1 MPDIIQLDELT
12 INQIAAGE
20 VIERPAS
27 VVKELVENSIDAGAT
42 NITVEVTKGGIESIK
57 IIDNGCGIKQED
69 IGMAFERHATSKIRT
84 AKDLQTVTSMGFR
97 GEALASVA
105 AIAEVEMITKC
116 ENEIGTRIIIKA
128 GKIQKIE
135 PVAAPKGT
143 TIIVTNLFFNTP
155 VRYKF
160 LKKDYTEV
168 GYIDEIIRNLALINR
183 NISFKLINNGKQ
195 LVKTTG
201 TNDAKTV
208 IYSLYDED
216 VANNIV
222 EVEFIDNEYKITGLV
237 GKPDIARSN
246 RKNQIFFV
254 NGRSIKD
261 RLLYSAVEKAY
272 KGMIPIGR
280 FGFCILNIQIPPK
293 DVDVNVHPAKLEV
306 RFSHEQRVFKLIYET
321 ILKALNSIDLTSSTQ
336 KADFKIASDVLLEL
350 DERTNTKSNV
360 ELNENKKEYLKI
372 NRNEEIEKTENL
384 NKPNIDDILKEEQQ
398 RLDLEN
404 IETSET
410 SEDDKKVEFLKLK
423 NQMQNFD
430 INNLDVK
437 NKPNIDDI
445 INKYKEKYGAP
456 QEVLKQIDNQNIDE
470 NISDDENT
478 DIDKLKVPK
487 EEALFGN
494 IDFGEDKENENTTL
508 NSNTARTQQ
517 IQERAE
523 ILKNKQ
529 EEIDVEK
536 EKIKEKIIQAKEG
549 KTITDVEVELELE
562 EESKQEEKQQNVNF
576 DSMYEK
582 AFGTEVL
589 EKKLERRRQE
599 EEISINKEMRKATS
613 ATLFKNGKA
622 PYKVI
627 GVLFKTYIIIEF
639 REEMYIIDQHAAHE
653 RVLYEKVKANYYEN
667 ADKNMQQLL
676 MPDVITLSYKEFEL
690 AKNNRDIFIKAG
702 FEFDEF
708 GINKIRLNAVPAM
721 CEILNTRELFLD
733 ILDEIDGA
741 PTSGRQAIE
750 ERFLATVACKA
761 AVKANMALSEIE
773 IKSLLDEIFKLPN
786 PFTCPHGRPTAIK
799 MTKYDI
805 ERKFSRK

>member
-20 VIERPAS
+20 VIERPSS

-57 IIDNGCGIKQED
+57 IVDDGCGIKQED

-84 AKDLQTVTSMGFR
+84 AKDLETVTSMGFR

-143 TIIVTNLFFNTP
+143 TITVTNLFFNTP

-183 NISFKLINNGKQ
+183 HISFKLINNGKQ

-201 TNDAKTV
+201 TNDSKNV

-216 VANNIV
+216 IANNIV
-222 EVEFIDNEYKITGLV
+222 EVEFGDDEYKISGLV

-321 ILKALNSIDLTSSTQ
+321 ILKALNSTDLTSSTQ

-350 DERTNTKSNV
+350 DERTNI

-372 NRNEEIEKTENL
+372 NRNEELDNQDDKNKT
-384 NKPNIDDILKEEQQ
+384 NIDEILKEEQK
-398 RLDLEN
+398 RLDSEKEN
-404 IETSET
+404 ENTKDS
-410 SEDDKKVEFLKLK
+410 EFLKLK

-430 INNLDVK
+430 INNVDIK

-445 INKYKEKYGAP
+445 INKYKEKHGAP
-456 QEVLKQIDNQNIDE
+456 QEVLKQIDNQNTEE
-470 NISDDENT
+470 NLENNSENEE
-478 DIDKLKVPK
+478 DNKLKVPE

-494 IDFGEDKENENTTL
+494 INFVEDEENENTDI
-508 NSNTARTQQ
+508 NSNAVRTQQ

-523 ILKNKQ
+523 LLRNKK
-529 EEIDVEK
+529 EEMDLEK

-549 KTITDVEVELELE
+549 KPITEVELELE

-690 AKNNRDIFIKAG
+690 AKNNREIFQKAG

>member
-57 IIDNGCGIKQED
+57 IVDDGCGIKQED

-84 AKDLQTVTSMGFR
+84 AKDLETVTSMGFR

-143 TIIVTNLFFNTP
+143 TITVTNLFFNTP

-183 NISFKLINNGKQ
+183 HISFKLINNGKQ

-201 TNDAKTV
+201 TNDAKNV

-216 VANNIV
+216 IANNIV
-222 EVEFIDNEYKITGLV
+222 EVEFGDDEYKISGLV

-321 ILKALNSIDLTSSTQ
+321 ILKALNSTDLTSSTQ

-350 DERTNTKSNV
+350 DERTQT

-372 NRNEEIEKTENL
+372 NRNEELDNQYDKNKT
-384 NKPNIDDILKEEQQ
+384 NIDEILKEEQK
-398 RLDLEN
+398 RLDSEKEIEN
-404 IETSET
+404 TKDS
-410 SEDDKKVEFLKLK
+410 EFLKLK

-430 INNLDVK
+430 INNVDIK

-445 INKYKEKYGAP
+445 INKYKEKHGAP

-470 NISDDENT
+470 NLENNSENEE
-478 DIDKLKVPK
+478 DNKLKVPE

-494 IDFGEDKENENTTL
+494 INFVEDEENENTDI
-508 NSNTARTQQ
+508 NSNTSRTQQ

-523 ILKNKQ
+523 LLRNKK
-529 EEIDVEK
+529 EEMDLEK

-549 KTITDVEVELELE
+549 KPITEVELELE

-690 AKNNRDIFIKAG
+690 AKNNREIFQKAG

>member
-20 VIERPAS
+20 VIERPSS

-57 IIDNGCGIKQED
+57 IVDDGCGIKQED

-84 AKDLQTVTSMGFR
+84 AKDLETVTSMGFR

-143 TIIVTNLFFNTP
+143 TITVTNLFFNTP
-155 VRYKF
+155 V
-160 LKKDYTEV
+160 
-168 GYIDEIIRNLALINR
+168 I
-183 NISFKLINNGKQ
+183 
-195 LVKTTG
+195 
-201 TNDAKTV
+201 
-208 IYSLYDED
+208 
-216 VANNIV
+216 ANNIV
-222 EVEFIDNEYKITGLV
+222 EVEFGDDEYKISGLV

-321 ILKALNSIDLTSSTQ
+321 ILKALNSTDLTSSTQ

-350 DERTNTKSNV
+350 DERTNIKSNA

-372 NRNEEIEKTENL
+372 NRNEELDNQDDK
-384 NKPNIDDILKEEQQ
+384 NKPNIDEILKEEQK
-398 RLDLEN
+398 RLDSEKEIEN
-404 IETSET
+404 TKDS
-410 SEDDKKVEFLKLK
+410 EFLKLK

-430 INNLDVK
+430 INNVDIK

-445 INKYKEKYGAP
+445 INKYKEKHGAP
-456 QEVLKQIDNQNIDE
+456 QEVLKQIDNQNTEE
-470 NISDDENT
+470 NLENNSENEE
-478 DIDKLKVPK
+478 DNKLKVPE

-494 IDFGEDKENENTTL
+494 INFVEDEENENTDI
-508 NSNTARTQQ
+508 NSNTSRTQQ

-523 ILKNKQ
+523 LLRNKK
-529 EEIDVEK
+529 EEMDLEK

-549 KTITDVEVELELE
+549 KPITEVELELE

-690 AKNNRDIFIKAG
+690 AKNNREIFQKAG

-761 AVKANMALSEIE
+761 AVKANMVLSEIE

>member
-20 VIERPAS
+20 VIERPSS

-57 IIDNGCGIKQED
+57 IVDDGCGIKQED

-84 AKDLQTVTSMGFR
+84 AKDLETVTSMGFR

-143 TIIVTNLFFNTP
+143 TITVTNLFFNTP

-183 NISFKLINNGKQ
+183 HISFKLINNGKQ

-201 TNDAKTV
+201 TNDAKNV

-216 VANNIV
+216 IANNIV
-222 EVEFIDNEYKITGLV
+222 EVEFGDDEYKISGLV

-321 ILKALNSIDLTSSTQ
+321 ILKALNSTDLTSSTQ

-350 DERTNTKSNV
+350 DERTNI

-372 NRNEEIEKTENL
+372 NRNEELDNQDDKNKT
-384 NKPNIDDILKEEQQ
+384 NIDEILKEEQK
-398 RLDLEN
+398 RLDSEKELEN
-404 IETSET
+404 TKDS
-410 SEDDKKVEFLKLK
+410 EFLKLK

-430 INNLDVK
+430 INNVDIK

-445 INKYKEKYGAP
+445 INQYKEKHGAP
-456 QEVLKQIDNQNIDE
+456 QEVLKQIDNQNTEE
-470 NISDDENT
+470 NLENNSENEE
-478 DIDKLKVPK
+478 DNKLKVPE

-494 IDFGEDKENENTTL
+494 INFVEDEENENTDI
-508 NSNTARTQQ
+508 NSNAVRTQQ

-523 ILKNKQ
+523 LLRNKK
-529 EEIDVEK
+529 EEMDLEK

-549 KTITDVEVELELE
+549 KPITEVELELE
-562 EESKQEEKQQNVNF
+562 EESKQEEKHQNVNF

-690 AKNNRDIFIKAG
+690 AKNNREIFQKAG

-761 AVKANMALSEIE
+761 AVKANMVLSEIE

>member
-20 VIERPAS
+20 VIERPSS

-57 IIDNGCGIKQED
+57 IVDDGCGIKQED

-84 AKDLQTVTSMGFR
+84 AKDLETVTSMGFR

-105 AIAEVEMITKC
+105 AISEVEMITKC

-143 TIIVTNLFFNTP
+143 TITVTNLFFNTP

-183 NISFKLINNGKQ
+183 HISFKLINNGKQ

-201 TNDAKTV
+201 TNDAKNV

-216 VANNIV
+216 IANNIV
-222 EVEFIDNEYKITGLV
+222 EVEFGDDEYKISGLV

-306 RFSHEQRVFKLIYET
+306 RFSYEQRVFKLIYET
-321 ILKALNSIDLTSSTQ
+321 ILKALNSTDLTSSTQ

-350 DERTNTKSNV
+350 DERTNIKSNA

-372 NRNEEIEKTENL
+372 NRNEELDNQDDKNKT
-384 NKPNIDDILKEEQQ
+384 NIDEILKEEQK
-398 RLDLEN
+398 RLDSEKEKEIEN
-404 IETSET
+404 TKDS
-410 SEDDKKVEFLKLK
+410 EFLKLK

-430 INNLDVK
+430 INNVDIK

-445 INKYKEKYGAP
+445 INKYKEKHGAP
-456 QEVLKQIDNQNIDE
+456 QEVLKQIDNQNTEE
-470 NISDDENT
+470 NLENNSENEE
-478 DIDKLKVPK
+478 DNKLKVPE

-494 IDFGEDKENENTTL
+494 INFVEDEENENIDI
-508 NSNTARTQQ
+508 NSNTSRTQQ

-523 ILKNKQ
+523 LLRNKK
-529 EEIDVEK
+529 EEMDLEK

-549 KTITDVEVELELE
+549 KTITEVELELE
-562 EESKQEEKQQNVNF
+562 EESKQEEKHQNVNF

-690 AKNNRDIFIKAG
+690 AKNNREIFQKAG

-761 AVKANMALSEIE
+761 AVKANMVLSEIE